1 MIDNVPVFVKKINV
15 AKPATLSL
23 DKVREIKKLLNDG
36 VPVKVIAID
45 YNRSLT
51 AIREIKNGLSFREI
65 T

>member
-1 MIDNVPVFVKKINV
+1 MIDKVPVFVKNINV
-15 AKPATLSL
+15 AKPVALSL

-51 AIREIKNGLSFREI
+51 AIRYIKNGLSFRNI

>member
-1 MIDNVPVFVKKINV
+1 MIDKVPVFVKNINV
-15 AKPATLSL
+15 AKPAILSL

-45 YNRSLT
+45 YNKSLC
-51 AIREIKNGLSFREI
+51 AIYAIKHGLSYREI